1 MTTPATLVAQGLTRE
16 QCIAILSDPSTPELV
31 LRGAVAS
38 LLAGV
43 AVASPVAAAATV
55 AAAKGKATTPK
66 ATTTAAAPAPAPA
79 GGAPTPEAAIVA
91 LAPDG
96 FSKGDLAALT
106 GLDAKASALNTAIK
120 NALAAKTIH
129 SAGERRFMRYGATA
143 AIAKACS
150 QAAQKGDKA

>member
-16 QCIAILSDPSTPELV
+16 QCLAILSDPGTPELV

-38 LLAGV
+38 LLAGAPV
-43 AVASPVAAAATV
+43 TTPVAAPAAGPSV
-55 AAAKGKATTPK
+55 AKAKAPK
-66 ATTTAAAPAPAPA
+66 AQPVAAPAATAA
-79 GGAPTPEAAIVA
+79 GAAPTPEAAIVA

-150 QAAQKGDKA
+150 QSAQKGDK